1 MTAQRRMLICF
12 PAVAVLLLLPVPSG
26 CRTWTRAEQ
35 KASEAYNRANTL
47 REEGS
52 LEEAEEAYRLALKF
66 NPNMA
71 APAFNLAL
79 TLAELERFPDA
90 LDILKRL
97 RKRDS
102 ENLEIIRAAA
112 WMHLRAGDA
121 QEALSFYREALAVFE
136 ADQESLRGIA
146 GIFEDSGRLSEGLEY
161 RRALVRLDPSNTHR
175 RELARALAAA
185 DRFAEALDEY
195 RMLILDTQG
204 DSSLFT
210 EAAEAALESAEA
222 AEAARY
228 YQQAVKLEADNA
240 EAWISLASVR
250 FTRLEDYEGGL
261 EALGAALESGLE
273 GNEHLEALI
282 AAASPDIRP
291 SIRKRM
297 EQVTQPE
304 AEAP

>member
-1 MTAQRRMLICF
+1 MIAQRRMCLCF
-12 PAVAVLLLLPVPSG
+12 PALAALLLLLVPSG

-35 KASEAYNRANTL
+35 KAAEAYNRANTL

-52 LEEAEEAYRLALKF
+52 LKEAEEAYRLALKF

-79 TLAELERFPDA
+79 VLAELERFPDA

-97 RKRDS
+97 RRRDS
-102 ENLEIIRAAA
+102 DNLEIIRAAA

-121 QEALSFYREALAVFE
+121 QEALALYREALEVFE

-146 GIFEDSGRLSEGLEY
+146 GIFEDSGRVSEALEY
-161 RRALVRLDPSNTHR
+161 RRALVRLDPSAAHR
-175 RELARALAAA
+175 RDLARALAAA
-185 DRFAEALDEY
+185 DRFPEALDEY
-195 RMLILDTQG
+195 RMLILDNQG
-204 DSSLFT
+204 DAGLFT

-228 YQQAVKLEADNA
+228 YQQAVTLQADNA

-250 FTRLEDYEGGL
+250 FTHLEDYEGGL
-261 EALGAALESGLE
+261 EALGAALKSGFKDQERLE
-273 GNEHLEALI
+273 ELT
-282 AAASPDIRP
+282 AASPPDIRP
-291 SIRKRM
+291 SIRRRLQ
-297 EQVTQPE
+297 QVSQME